1 MVYLEQLSEEL
12 ESLTSY
18 ADTWKGRKM
27 PGEKISKYELILS
40 PDITSVPTY
49 GEVRPSR
56 WPSTYLPGSYY
67 NTITNMLTSKITQ
80 SDVLL
85 SLRDNKN
92 SRNLHR

>member
-27 PGEKISKYELILS
+27 PGEKISTKSFLS
-40 PDITSVPTY
+40 PHISPPIWSGPVLTDDLVA
-49 GEVRPSR
+49 GR
-56 WPSTYLPGSYY
+56 SYY
-67 NTITNMLTSKITQ
+67 NAITNMLTSKITQ

-85 SLRDNKN
+85 SLQDKKN
-92 SRNLHR
+92 SRSLHKML

>member
-27 PGEKISKYELILS
+27 PGEKISMNS
-40 PDITSVPTY
+40 FWVPTSVPTY
-49 GEVRPSR
+49 GVVQFNR
-56 WPSTYLPGSYY
+56 WPGSSNYY
-67 NTITNMLTSKITQ
+67 NTIITNMLTSKITQ

-85 SLRDNKN
+85 SLQDKKN
-92 SRNLHR
+92 SRNLHKML

>member
-27 PGEKISKYELILS
+27 PGEKISTNSFLS
-40 PDITSVPTY
+40 PHTSPHLTY
-49 GEVRPSR
+49 GVVQFSR
-56 WPSTYLPGSYY
+56 WPGSSDYY
-67 NTITNMLTSKITQ
+67 NTIITNMLTSKINQ

-85 SLRDNKN
+85 SLEDKKN
-92 SRNLHR
+92 SRNLHKML